1 MAGWGL
7 KIGPKLLEFNPVT
20 RPYLKSHCILFYTSM
35 VRGGQI
41 HIKEKRCG
49 FSCFIQV
56 IYCGAH
62 LELSQFSAAIPMQAA
77 KEEKKL
83 GNCLVWD
90 HLGHIRDVGA
100 ELQKILQAWFR
111 PETLGAST
119 LITTPRYALS
129 AFVLPPGVKQWM
141 ETQSLSHA
149 LILQGPPGT
158 GKTEMAVSALLQL
171 CPGGVHFVS
180 KQDQMKKI
188 EVRPG
193 QGILLDEACFRE
205 SSVDDAKAWVDVAFA
220 RDVRGRCSD
229 GHIPPL
235 TRRVFTTN
243 HDLAQFW
250 PVEYFTPNHKGAID
264 RRTVWVECPKKLFK
278 SEDRLAHAKRN
289 VTNGHPKEANSIIM
303 FLVCFEGDVVKHG

>member
-1 MAGWGL
+1 MDRITAR
-7 KIGPKLLEFNPVT
+7 KNNADFHVSFN
-20 RPYLKSHCILFYTSM
+20 SFF
-35 VRGGQI
+35 G
-41 HIKEKRCG
+41 
-49 FSCFIQV
+49 
-56 IYCGAH
+56 GAH
-62 LELSQFSAAIPMQAA
+62 LELSQFSTAILMQSA

-100 ELQKILQAWFR
+100 KLQKILQAWFR

-188 EVRPG
+188 EFCPG
-193 QGILLDEACFRE
+193 QGILLDEACFRD
-205 SSVDDAKAWVDVAFA
+205 STVDDAKAWVDVAFA
-220 RDVRGRCSD
+220 QDVR
-229 GHIPPL
+229 PL
-235 TRRVFTTN
+235 SSGQWNISCPTTRVPST
-243 HDLAQFW
+243 DAQSGW
-250 PVEYFTPNHKGAID
+250 SV
-264 RRTVWVECPKKLFK
+264 
-278 SEDRLAHAKRN
+278 
-289 VTNGHPKEANSIIM
+289 
-303 FLVCFEGDVVKHG
+303 

>member
-1 MAGWGL
+1 
-7 KIGPKLLEFNPVT
+7 
-20 RPYLKSHCILFYTSM
+20 
-35 VRGGQI
+35 
-41 HIKEKRCG
+41 
-49 FSCFIQV
+49 
-56 IYCGAH
+56 
-62 LELSQFSAAIPMQAA
+62 MQAA

-180 KQDQMKKI
+180 KQDQMKNI

-205 SSVDDAKAWVDVAFA
+205 STVDDAKAWVDVAFA

-264 RRTVWVECPKKLFK
+264 RRTVWVECSKKVFK
-278 SEDRLAHAKRN
+278 SEDQLAHAKRN

-303 FLVCFEGDVVKHG
+303 FLFCFECDVVKHG

>member
-1 MAGWGL
+1 MS
-7 KIGPKLLEFNPVT
+7 E
-20 RPYLKSHCILFYTSM
+20 RSCRKSC
-35 VRGGQI
+35 
-41 HIKEKRCG
+41 K
-49 FSCFIQV
+49 
-56 IYCGAH
+56 
-62 LELSQFSAAIPMQAA
+62 P
-77 KEEKKL
+77 
-83 GNCLVWD
+83 
-90 HLGHIRDVGA
+90 
-100 ELQKILQAWFR
+100 AWFR

-149 LILQGPPGT
+149 LLLQGPPGT
-158 GKTEMAVSALLQL
+158 GKTEMAVSALSQL

-205 SSVDDAKAWVDVAFA
+205 STVDDAKAWVDVAFA
-220 RDVRGRCSD
+220 QDVRGRCSD

-250 PVEYFTPNHKGAID
+250 PVEYFTPNQKGAID
-264 RRTVWVECPKKLFK
+264 RRRWSVRRRCSSPRTGWPMQNETLQTAIQRRPT
-278 SEDRLAHAKRN
+278 A
-289 VTNGHPKEANSIIM
+289 
-303 FLVCFEGDVVKHG
+303 

>member
-1 MAGWGL
+1 
-7 KIGPKLLEFNPVT
+7 
-20 RPYLKSHCILFYTSM
+20 
-35 VRGGQI
+35 
-41 HIKEKRCG
+41 
-49 FSCFIQV
+49 
-56 IYCGAH
+56 
-62 LELSQFSAAIPMQAA
+62 MQAA

-149 LILQGPPGT
+149 LILQSPPGT

-205 SSVDDAKAWVDVAFA
+205 STVDDAKAWVDVAFA

-264 RRTVWVECPKKLFK
+264 RRTVWVECSKKVFK

-289 VTNGHPKEANSIIM
+289 VTNCKTERYKRPSKGGQQHNHVPVL
-303 FLVCFEGDVVKHG
+303 F